1 MCTPAFLYLLIVLR
15 KTSRD
20 SSVVVVLLLATVIR
34 KTDRSA
40 MASVAYAS
48 AAYSAAG
55 GKQRRSA
62 LSKRGQ
68 LKVAMK
74 QRRPLPKRGQVKAA
88 IFASWLKTLGRVL
101 RLEVSCVPNGASGGA
116 CCGFGPLAFQKELP
130 VEEELKSQM
139 EECELLLLR

>member
-1 MCTPAFLYLLIVLR
+1 MSALPPFLYLLIVLR

-20 SSVVVVLLLATVIR
+20 SSVVVLLLATVIR

-48 AAYSAAG
+48 PAYSAAG
-55 GKQRRSA
+55 GKQRRST

-68 LKVAMK
+68 LKVATK

-88 IFASWLKTLGRVL
+88 IFASCLKTLGRVL
-101 RLEVSCVPNGASGGA
+101 RLEVSCVPDGASGGA